1 MAFLRDSLR
10 AFLNASKNN
19 GLDRRFP
26 FLLIPLVDVF
36 CGKSAVLPEVLWHYE
51 VIVLISVVTPVFNE
65 QEVLP
70 HLFETLP
77 KVLEDL
83 GHSYEIIVVND
94 GSSDGTADWLRQVA
108 RVNERVKFISL
119 SRNFGQQAAMTA
131 GLDYARGDVVVV
143 MDADL
148 QDPPEL
154 LGAMLE
160 KYYEGYDV
168 VSCQR
173 VSRAGETLFK
183 KVTATAFYELMRRA
197 IDRRIPAEVG
207 DFRLYSRGAVEAI
220 KAFREQHRFMRGLV
234 AWLGL
239 REAFIPFHRP
249 PRAAGETKYPLSK
262 LLRLAWT
269 AISSSSAIPLK
280 LCAYAGWLLV
290 TVSMLLGSLACIASL
305 GVLEWGAASLA
316 WATLQTAMTGVNL
329 VAVGL
334 VGDYVGRIYEESKQR
349 PLYIVS
355 ETCNVS
361 VRRDMPR
368 SVWMS
373 GRADAV
379 ADSESE
385 SDAPDV
391 IRMPT
396 RAPRRAA

>member
-1 MAFLRDSLR
+1 M
-10 AFLNASKNN
+10 
-19 GLDRRFP
+19 
-26 FLLIPLVDVF
+26 
-36 CGKSAVLPEVLWHYE
+36 
-51 VIVLISVVTPVFNE
+51 LISVVVPVYNE

-70 HLFETLP
+70 HLFEKLP
-77 KVLEDL
+77 AVLERT
-83 GHSYEIIVVND
+83 GYSYEIIVVND
-94 GSSDGTADWLRQVA
+94 GSSDGTADWMRQQA
-108 RVNERVKFISL
+108 RLDDRIKLIQF

-154 LGAMLE
+154 LDAMLE

-173 VSRAGETLFK
+173 ISRAGETWFK
-183 KVTATAFYELMRRA
+183 KLTATAFYELMRRA

-207 DFRLYSRGAVEAI
+207 DFRLYSRDAVDALR
-220 KAFREQHRFMRGLV
+220 AFREQHRFMRGLV

-249 PRAAGETKYPLSK
+249 PRVAGETKYPVSK
-262 LLRLAWT
+262 LIKLAWT
-269 AISSSSAIPLK
+269 AISSSSAVPLK
-280 LCAYAGWLLV
+280 LCTYLGWLV
-290 TVSMLLGSLACIASL
+290 IACGLLSACLLPLSAMNWISVSLAGL
-305 GVLEWGAASLA
+305 G
-316 WATLQTAMTGVNL
+316 WATFQLALTGCQL
-329 VAVGL
+329 IAIGL
-334 VGDYVGRIYEESKQR
+334 LGDYVGRIYEESKQR

-361 VRRDMPR
+361 VKRDMSR

-373 GRADAV
+373 GRADFSTSIPA
-379 ADSESE
+379 EQE
-385 SDAPDV
+385 SDG
-391 IRMPT
+391 ILRIPT